1 MNLLGPF
8 VVLGGGAPTRGEH
21 DRAADRGSAT
31 VQLVIATPVL
41 LFCVLVIVQ
50 FALWF
55 HASHL
60 AIAAAQEGNR
70 AARVSDGSAAAGQAR
85 AESFLEQ
92 SAHDLVHGARVV
104 ATRDAT
110 TARVEVSGYV
120 VAVIPG
126 LRMPL
131 RAVSQSAVE
140 RFVPETG
147 P

>member
-1 MNLLGPF
+1 M
-8 VVLGGGAPTRGEH
+8 
-21 DRAADRGSAT
+21 
-31 VQLVIATPVL
+31 QLVIATPVL

-92 SAHDLVHGARVV
+92 SAHALVVDTQVV

-120 VAVIPG
+120 MSVIPG

-131 RAVSQSAVE
+131 HAVSQSEVE
-140 RFVPETG
+140 RFVPESG